1 MISLLMVTK
10 AKRNE
15 SYTFSLKW
23 WASKTHQVNEIIEKL
38 KSITLLE
45 ATDLVKQ
52 IEETFGVETSTAPVS
67 VTSAVSLPVV
77 EDKDSKESSKEDQT
91 TFDLILQEVPSEEE
105 RSKRLTVFR
114 IIRELTSLGL
124 KESKEL
130 TNSLP
135 KAIKE
140 SISKAEAEESKK
152 QLESAGAKVLIQ

>member
-1 MISLLMVTK
+1 M
-10 AKRNE
+10 
-15 SYTFSLKW
+15 
-23 WASKTHQVNEIIEKL
+23 
-38 KSITLLE
+38 E

-52 IEETFGVETSTAPVS
+52 IEETFGVETSTAS
-67 VTSAVSLPVV
+67 VAATSAVSLPVV
-77 EDKDSKESSKEDQT
+77 EEDKGSKKDNKEDQT
-91 TFDLILQEVPSEEE
+91 TFDLILQAVPSEEE

-140 SISKAEAEESKK
+140 SISKSEAEESKK

>member
-1 MISLLMVTK
+1 MITLLKVYQIT
-10 AKRNE
+10 
-15 SYTFSLKW
+15 
-23 WASKTHQVNEIIEKL
+23 EIIEKL

-45 ATDLVKQ
+45 ATELVKQ
-52 IEETFGVETSTAPVS
+52 IEETFGVEASYAAPTAVTST
-67 VTSAVSLPVV
+67 VTVPAV
-77 EDKDSKESSKEDQT
+77 EEKDSKKNDKEEQA
-91 TFDLILQEVPSEEE
+91 TFDLILKEVPSEEE

-140 SISKAEAEESKK
+140 SISKAEAEEAKK
-152 QLESAGAKVLIQ
+152 QLESAGAKVIIQ

>member
-1 MISLLMVTK
+1 MKVTLLVLNDKIYQVT
-10 AKRNE
+10 
-15 SYTFSLKW
+15 
-23 WASKTHQVNEIIEKL
+23 EIIEKL

-45 ATDLVKQ
+45 ATELVKQ
-52 IEETFGVETSTAPVS
+52 IEETFGVEMPTAPVAATS
-67 VTSAVSLPVV
+67 VVPLPAV
-77 EDKDSKESSKEDQT
+77 EDKGSKTSSKEEQT
-91 TFDLILQEVPSEEE
+91 TFDLILQDVPSEEE

-140 SISKAEAEESKK
+140 SISKVEAEEAKK
-152 QLESAGAKVLIQ
+152 QLESAGAKVIIQ

>member
-1 MISLLMVTK
+1 MIPPLMVTK

-23 WASKTHQVNEIIEKL
+23 WAFEAHQVNEIIEKL

-67 VTSAVSLPVV
+67 VTSAVSVPVV
-77 EDKDSKESSKEDQT
+77 EDKDSKKNNKESQT

>member
-1 MISLLMVTK
+1 M
-10 AKRNE
+10 
-15 SYTFSLKW
+15 
-23 WASKTHQVNEIIEKL
+23 
-38 KSITLLE
+38 E

-52 IEETFGVETSTAPVS
+52 IEETFGVETSTAPAS

-77 EDKDSKESSKEDQT
+77 EDKDSKENSKEDQT

>member
-1 MISLLMVTK
+1 MKIYQVT
-10 AKRNE
+10 
-15 SYTFSLKW
+15 
-23 WASKTHQVNEIIEKL
+23 EIIEKL

-45 ATDLVKQ
+45 ATELVKQ
-52 IEETFGVETSTAPVS
+52 IEETFGIETSTVPIA
-67 VTSAVSLPVV
+67 TTNAISLSTV
-77 EDKDSKESSKEDQT
+77 EDDKSSKKNDKEEQT
-91 TFDLILQEVPSEEE
+91 AFDLILKEMPSEDE

-140 SISKAEAEESKK
+140 SVSKMEAEEAKK
-152 QLESAGAKVLIQ
+152 QLESAGAKVIIQ

>member
-1 MISLLMVTK
+1 M
-10 AKRNE
+10 
-15 SYTFSLKW
+15 
-23 WASKTHQVNEIIEKL
+23 
-38 KSITLLE
+38 E

-52 IEETFGVETSTAPVS
+52 IEETFGVETSAAPVPTTS
-67 VTSAVSLPVV
+67 VVSLPVV
-77 EDKDSKESSKEDQT
+77 EDKGSKKNDKEDQT

-140 SISKAEAEESKK
+140 SISKTEAEESKK